1 MGENILSKNMEVR
14 KIFWKEIW
22 GFDFFCHFLK
32 ICSDRVLEFVKKDQP
47 LNILIILVLLMQIR
61 SYSDTS
67 NISLGKHLWGILEE
81 SDQVTLFDVT

>member
-1 MGENILSKNMEVR
+1 MGVR
-14 KIFWKEIW
+14 
-22 GFDFFCHFLK
+22 FFFAIFLK
-32 ICSDRVLEFVKKDQP
+32 FPPTEYRSFGKKDQP

-67 NISLGKHLWGILEE
+67 NISLGKHLWGISEE

>member
-32 ICSDRVLEFVKKDQP
+32 ISSDRVPEFVKKDQP

-67 NISLGKHLWGILEE
+67 NISLGKHLWGISEE
-81 SDQVTLFDVT
+81 SHQVTLFDVT